1 MSNIQIS
8 KNYVCSCM
16 IIMHGEKFWKDEQKT
31 VGRGYFLE
39 WKRVLEAVCQGVLYV
54 CVRFF
59 FKLGF
64 DF

>member
-1 MSNIQIS
+1 
-8 KNYVCSCM
+8 M
-16 IIMHGEKFWKDEQKT
+16 IIMQGEKFWKDEQKT